1 MQTLWEKHAHYT
13 WINIVADIQPLYPW
27 VPEVYRLPIQMA
39 GWRLAKWVDSTK
51 QMKWAKCCS
60 RVTSGSSHHF
70 RANTW
75 HWNWASDVIPGQ
87 TGFTYVTRDY
97 ELSDILISDKQ
108 HKIKMMD
115 NVDAVEVL
123 FKIAYT

>member
-1 MQTLWEKHAHYT
+1 M
-13 WINIVADIQPLYPW
+13 
-27 VPEVYRLPIQMA
+27 
-39 GWRLAKWVDSTK
+39 
-51 QMKWAKCCS
+51 
-60 RVTSGSSHHF
+60 
-70 RANTW
+70 
-75 HWNWASDVIPGQ
+75 IPGQ

-123 FKIAYT
+123 LFKIAYT